1 MLSLFLELFGLFFR
15 VYLNDRYDF
24 IVFSHHGLYAAL
36 DAKLL
41 EKCLLHGSQGVSG
54 EFRVFTLR
62 DTTLG
67 LFVEMR
73 VRVRLGVVSK
83 MLGWVIFYCYNGWV
97 VVVRGLVRH

>member
-41 EKCLLHGSQGVSG
+41 EKCLLHGSQRVSG

-62 DTTLG
+62 VYL

-73 VRVRLGVVSK
+73 VRVRFGVVS
-83 MLGWVIFYCYNGWV
+83 MLCWVIFNCYNGWV